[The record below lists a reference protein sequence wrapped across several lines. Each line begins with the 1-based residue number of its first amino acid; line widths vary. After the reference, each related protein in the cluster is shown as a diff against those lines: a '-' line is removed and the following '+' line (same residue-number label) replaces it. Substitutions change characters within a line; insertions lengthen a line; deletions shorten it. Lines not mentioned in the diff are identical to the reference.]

1 MPGASLRPPLAFNLR
16 PLTPFNSASDAFQ
29 LHPGTTL
36 SAKAEARGRERER
49 ERAAARAVAEGSP
62 LPSVDNPRPSV
73 DDLELAKAIFSDDR
87 LAAFEAA
94 LEAKFKASG
103 GYDSDLSPPVQGAL
117 YLTLVPITTRVR
129 VVNADP

>member
-16 PLTPFNSASDAFQ
+16 PLRLSTPTDAFQ
-29 LHPGTTL
+29 LHHGTTL

-103 GYDSDLSPPVQGAL
+103 GYDSDLSPPVKVR
-117 YLTLVPITTRVR
+117 YISHWSPYDRVR